1 MPFTALFLAA
11 LLLAFVG
18 TVLLTRKVIPILR
31 EKKMGQKILEIGP
44 RWHKNK
50 EGTPTMGGICFI
62 IPILFTV
69 LVVFLTVL
77 KETPRR
83 EAIFLLLTLLYGILN
98 AIVGIIDDLTKFKK
112 KRNDGLTPRQKLLL
126 QTVFAAAYLA
136 MLALFDGVST
146 TLRIPFTQLELSLGG
161 WYYAFAL
168 LLLVGIVNCANLT
181 DGIDGL
187 AASEAAILAAFFG
200 IMGALRMQ
208 TTSVILSGAIL
219 GGALAFLI
227 FNYHPARL
235 FMGDTGS
242 LFFGAILAGSA
253 FLLGEPLLIL
263 TAGMLYVLEGTSV
276 ILQVL
281 FFRLTKGKRLFKM
294 APLHHHFEKS
304 GWSEVRIVSVFS
316 LVTFLFCFLSYKSI
330 F

>member
-1 MPFTALFLAA
+1 MNGLNTFITQWSFPLYQTLGTAFL
-11 LLLAFVG
+11 
-18 TVLLTRKVIPILR
+18 
-31 EKKMGQKILEIGP
+31 
-44 RWHKNK
+44 
-50 EGTPTMGGICFI
+50 
-62 IPILFTV
+62 
-69 LVVFLTVL
+69 
-77 KETPRR
+77 
-83 EAIFLLLTLLYGILN
+83 
-98 AIVGIIDDLTKFKK
+98 
-112 KRNDGLTPRQKLLL
+112 
-126 QTVFAAAYLA
+126 
-136 MLALFDGVST
+136 
-146 TLRIPFTQLELSLGG
+146 
-161 WYYAFAL
+161 
-168 LLLVGIVNCANLT
+168 
-181 DGIDGL
+181 
-187 AASEAAILAAFFG
+187 ILAAFFG
-200 IMGALRMQ
+200 IMGAMRMQ